1 MKKLLVILT
10 ILTIATGGT
19 VLILRPWEQKSAEQ
33 PASEQITAGQTSE
46 QTEPKIDK
54 IKEKLDGMTLDEKVS
69 QLIIAQAPQA
79 TALQATSRTTSEP
92 TIEKLT
98 TAPYGGYILMG
109 DNFRTLAKTREFVEK
124 LQEKAKTPLIITTD
138 QEGGSVQRIQSI
150 TDKTPTDIPFM
161 YQVGQTGSP
170 AKAKTIGRV
179 MAEELRTI
187 GINVDAAPDAD
198 VYSNPYNTVIG
209 QRSFSSDPEVVAKM
223 SEALA
228 SGLEENGVMP
238 IYKHFPGHGN
248 TATDSHSSLPIIES
262 TREDLENVDLVPFKN
277 AIKNDAKIIMV
288 GHIALPSITGDNTP
302 ATLSKSLT
310 TNLLRNELGF
320 KGLIMTDGLNM
331 GALTSNY
338 DDTKIYQMAVEA
350 GADLLLLP
358 TDPELAVNTIKENI
372 SEERINE
379 SVYRILDFK
388 EKYLSNY
395 QYLDAS
401 YFGSDEHKQAVSL

>member
-10 ILTIATGGT
+10 ILIIATGGT

-33 PASEQITAGQTSE
+33 LAAKQSASEQA
-46 QTEPKIDK
+46 EPKIDK

-79 TALQATSRTTSEP
+79 TALQTTSQTTSEP

-161 YQVGQTGSP
+161 YQIGQTGSP
-170 AKAKTIGRV
+170 EKAKTIGRV

-209 QRSFSSDPEVVAKM
+209 QRSFSSDPEIVSKM

-262 TREDLENVDLVPFKN
+262 TREDLENVDLVPFKS
-277 AIKNDAKIIMV
+277 AIKNNAKIIMV
-288 GHIALPSITGDNTP
+288 GHIALPNITGDNTP
-302 ATLSKSLT
+302 ASLSKSLT
-310 TNLLRNELGF
+310 TDLLRNELGF
-320 KGLIMTDGLNM
+320 KGLIITDGLNM